1 MKHYM
6 CPSFQFGAKNGSPLP
21 GIVSFEGKGYY
32 RVVPVGQLSFDCRPY
47 CRLSRRMQG
56 KKTFSFTVDQFIC
69 KTIRS
74 HDSRIQKHMCKI

>member
-32 RVVPVGQLSFDCRPY
+32 RIISVGQLSFD

-56 KKTFSFTVDQFIC
+56 KKNIFIY
-69 KTIRS
+69 S
-74 HDSRIQKHMCKI
+74 